1 MRGYRIGRAPNK
13 FPKVQAAACSVSAL
27 LQLKREAGLISACNI
42 RRSGGEVTMQ
52 GCAFRRAHAGRNGGV
67 ICARALGARTG
78 ELPADHGLGSR
89 GRESAAARS
98 RGLLAQLVEASQQSV
113 ILLRKHFLLTNPH
126 YCYSNTS
133 LGRRPRKSHQGP
145 ASRFERQY
153 GAGQAPMFRSTRY
166 ATRALPERRGELH
179 PSFCQDRSPVLQAIL
194 LGVDRRPS
202 RSNAV
207 ASLGRERPCPK
218 CDEPASARGA
228 ADRSMGSPLERGH
241 PCHGMT
247 SPTAAERRGNVPW
260 SAVDGSQEPYPY
272 RDPYVNLYFCWDSP
286 KLNI

>member
-1 MRGYRIGRAPNK
+1 
-13 FPKVQAAACSVSAL
+13 
-27 LQLKREAGLISACNI
+27 
-42 RRSGGEVTMQ
+42 
-52 GCAFRRAHAGRNGGV
+52 
-67 ICARALGARTG
+67 
-78 ELPADHGLGSR
+78 
-89 GRESAAARS
+89 
-98 RGLLAQLVEASQQSV
+98 V

-218 CDEPASARGA
+218 CDEPASARRCRSQHGQPVRTGA
-228 ADRSMGSPLERGH
+228 SLPRDDVANCGRTPRQCSLERG
-241 PCHGMT
+241 
-247 SPTAAERRGNVPW
+247 
-260 SAVDGSQEPYPY
+260 
-272 RDPYVNLYFCWDSP
+272 
-286 KLNI
+286 